1 MAFRARLLGR
11 LGRLLSVMLLSSLS
25 FRKRKSICFN
35 SISGLWCNALS
46 CLRKSGSFC
55 FLVEMKSSTI
65 LNTLMF
71 VVFSISFKFS
81 KMFEVRNRWQYTR
94 ARSLFSKDFKIS
106 TYCETV
112 KGRKLL
118 LSCLE
123 MLLFNTSCQ
132 ITMSVFSER
141 SFESKFCTIFGGFFV
156 LGLRLRPGIANIF
169 SL

>member
-46 CLRKSGSFC
+46 FLRKSGFFC

-71 VVFSISFKFS
+71 VVFSISFRSS
-81 KMFEVRNRWQYTR
+81 KMFGVRNRWQYTR
-94 ARSLFSKDFKIS
+94 SLFSNDFKIS
-106 TYCETV
+106 SNCETV
-112 KGRKLL
+112 KGQKLL

-141 SFESKFCTIFGGFFV
+141 SFESKFCTIFRGFFV
-156 LGLRLRPGIANIF
+156 LGLRLRPGIEKTF

>member
-11 LGRLLSVMLLSSLS
+11 LGRLLSVMASSSLS
-25 FRKRKSICFN
+25 FLRIKSICFI

-46 CLRKSGSFC
+46 FLRKSGSFC
-55 FLVEMKSSTI
+55 FFVEMKSSTM

-71 VVFSISFKFS
+71 VEFSNSFKFS
-81 KMFEVRNRWQYTR
+81 QMFGVRNRWQYTR
-94 ARSLFSKDFKIS
+94 ARSLFSIDFKIS
-106 TYCETV
+106 TNCGTV

-132 ITMSVFSER
+132 ITMSVLSER
-141 SFESKFCTIFGGFFV
+141 SFESKFCTNFFGIFRV
-156 LGLRLRPGIANIF
+156 RVKAQARD
-169 SL
+169 